1 MARILI
7 AEDDAST
14 AALYRKVLENREHLV
29 LCVETG
35 ESLLASL
42 DGFKPDMVILDIL
55 LPGLSGLDTCREL
68 RKNPAHHSLP
78 VLMVSSQDEEQ
89 DIIKGFDCGADEY
102 ILKPV
107 RKNELTSKVDILL
120 RRLMSLNRPAM
131 APNCL
136 YDGRFLILNSL
147 GRSDETAVYLA
158 KDNKDDPPANVALK
172 ILCRKGGDDSF
183 VPRFLREIGALSKL
197 NHPNIVKVVDYKS
210 EADTY
215 YYASEFIAGRSL
227 SSLVNESP
235 LDETMVV
242 AIGLELVGAFAQLE
256 ENCMV
261 HRDIK
266 PDNIVVSDAGVPVLI
281 DFGLAKE
288 SGQKTLTLKDQMYGT
303 PQFVSPEYIK
313 GVKFLDIKT
322 DIYSLG
328 VTFYY
333 ALTGVLPFSG
343 DNHMTIFHKHL
354 TEVPP
359 SLVSIRSGVSKELSD
374 LVDGMLVKTPARRC
388 GVAELRDALQACWDR
403 MVAGG
408 RVPQDVH
415 AAIRRAF
422 FSGSL

>member
-35 ESLLASL
+35 EALLAEL
-42 DGFKPDMVILDIL
+42 DSFKPDIVVLDIL
-55 LPGLSGLDTCREL
+55 LPGLSGLDTCREI
-68 RKNPAHHSLP
+68 RKSPGHHNLP

-89 DIIKGFDCGADEY
+89 DIIDGFDCGADEY

-107 RKNELTSKVDILL
+107 RKNELTSKIDILL
-120 RRLMSLNRPAM
+120 RRLMNLTRPVM
-131 APNCL
+131 SPNCL
-136 YDGRFLILNSL
+136 YDGRFLILNTL
-147 GRSDETAVYLA
+147 GSNGETTVYLA
-158 KDNKDDPPANVALK
+158 KDNKRDPAANVALK
-172 ILCRKGGDDSF
+172 VLSRKGGDDSL

-197 NHPNIVKVVDYKS
+197 SHPNIVKIVDYKS

-215 YYASEFIAGRSL
+215 YYAAEFIPGRSL
-227 SSLVNESP
+227 SSLINESP
-235 LDETMVV
+235 LDEEMVV
-242 AIGLELVGAFAQLE
+242 AIGLELAGALVRLE
-256 ENCMV
+256 EGGMV
-261 HRDIK
+261 HRDVK
-266 PDNIVVSDAGVPVLI
+266 PDNVIVSDGGVPVLI

-288 SGQKTLTLKDQMYGT
+288 ISQKTLTLRDQMYGT

-333 ALTGVLPFSG
+333 ALTGALPFAG

-359 SLVSIRSGVSKELSD
+359 SLMLIRPGVSRELSD
-374 LVDGMLVKTPARRC
+374 LVDGMLSKTPGHRC
-388 GVAELRDALQACWDR
+388 GVAELRDVLQARWDR
-403 MVAGG
+403 MAAGG
-408 RVPQDVH
+408 RVPKDRH

-422 FSGSL
+422 FSDSL